1 MSAQEQPASKSR
13 GRKFTMM
20 TWSYVLRLIGKSPHA
35 VAFRIDL
42 MPDGS
47 WLVGIC
53 LRNRAEAVKQRLF
66 KSLADLEEDPAA
78 EWNVEHGF
86 KKGVNARAAEVT
98 DAINQIFQRIQSAS
112 VAQATRT

>member
-1 MSAQEQPASKSR
+1 MPGSVRPISSGR
-13 GRKFTMM
+13 TRKFTMM
-20 TWSYVLRLIGKSPHA
+20 TWSYVLRLIGKTPHA

-53 LRNRAEAVKQRLF
+53 LRNRAEASKQRLF
-66 KSLADLEEDPAA
+66 KLLTELQEDPAA

-86 KKGVNARAAEVT
+86 KHGVNAHAVEVT
-98 DAINQIFQRIQSAS
+98 DAIEQLFQKIQGAPGTKT
-112 VAQATRT
+112 ART